1 MYQTPNPTP
10 PRRWGPDLTLELVI
24 AVVLTVAVALG
35 LIATGSSG
43 RFLQVA
49 VLLLAAGAAGYTGW
63 PVSGYIALGAAAVYL
78 ALEAAFGRLDG
89 THSLTELVLT
99 VGTAG
104 AVLAAGFANGA
115 SERERPRVSIPTPKL
130 RRRETKAPPE
140 EAPAAAEPAE
150 AKRLTAGTLEYEI
163 ERARECNR
171 PLGLLAVQPDGL
183 DALADAAGAKKLAL
197 LLDLLDVEIESTV
210 RAIDV
215 IDRSG
220 KARFQVILPETGP
233 EGARTV
239 AERIRLR
246 VDSTRPERSLGLE
259 EGLTFSVGVAAYP
272 EDGADESALEAA
284 AERALARAGEL
295 GGNRTVLHSVPP
307 GAPPGWG
314 LSAVAGT
321 TPLQQPR

>member
-10 PRRWGPDLTLELVI
+10 PRRWGPDLTLELVV
-24 AVVLTVAVALG
+24 AVVLTIAVALG

-49 VLLLAAGAAGYTGW
+49 VLLVAAGAAGYTGW
-63 PVSGYIALGAAAVYL
+63 PMSGYIALGAAAVYL

-99 VGTAG
+99 LGTAG

-115 SERERPRVSIPTPKL
+115 SERERPRVSIPRPKL
-130 RRRETKAPPE
+130 RRREEEPE
-140 EAPAAAEPAE
+140 EEASIQAEPAE

-183 DALADAAGAKKLAL
+183 DALAGAAGAKRLAQ

-215 IDRSG
+215 IDRRG
-220 KARFQVILPETGP
+220 KARFQVILPETDP

-246 VDSTRPERSLGLE
+246 VDSTMPERLLGLE
-259 EGLTFSVGVAAYP
+259 EDLTFSVGVATYP
-272 EDGADESALEAA
+272 EDGADEWALDAA
-284 AERALARAGEL
+284 AERALTRAAEL
-295 GGNRTVLHSVPP
+295 GGNRTVLHSVPA

-314 LSAVAGT
+314 LSAAAGT
-321 TPLQQPR
+321 TPLQRPR